1 MSRKVILYIL
11 LALGIVIIGGGDWL
25 LYDSTTG
32 DNPEGNPVTIN
43 IPQGNPVIYEQSLY
57 TMRGENYELYIYD
70 NGSIL
75 YIEEKGLRFPSP
87 EHPATRTW
95 STGNFTVEQVNNLLA
110 YFENSGLGK
119 LDEYYSFPGKP
130 NDNGPDGSFTTSDMS
145 FTIIVNSD
153 NLNKKV
159 TAFGYLSPDKDETYP
174 DMPSPLD
181 DIYGRLRTIAMITE
195 KIASENIE

>member
-1 MSRKVILYIL
+1 MSKKGILYIL
-11 LALGIVIIGGGDWL
+11 LVLGIVLVGGGAWL
-25 LYDSTTG
+25 LYDSTTE

-43 IPQGNPVIYEQSLY
+43 IPQGNPVIYEQVLY

-70 NGSIL
+70 NGGIL
-75 YIEEKGLRFPSP
+75 YIEEKGLRIPSP

-110 YFENSGLGK
+110 YFENSGLDK
-119 LDEYYSFPGKP
+119 LEDSYQFQGEPIEGGGF
-130 NDNGPDGSFTTSDMS
+130 NTSDMS

-153 NLNKKV
+153 NLTKKV

-174 DMPSPLD
+174 DIPSPLN
-181 DIYGRLRTIAMITE
+181 DIYGRLKTIAMITE